1 MAGYYAPVKVIMT
14 KFACLLTAC
23 FLLLVIN
30 AFSAFAQTS
39 SEPDKLPAKPQK
51 SIPAKPQEDTFP
63 GYPVVLGDQI
73 IFYVKGEASE
83 FDPEERAKIVSER
96 IRALAEDASIPI
108 DSVTAVDSQ
117 RPITLIMAKDKMV
130 TAVLDEDAKAE
141 KRSRQQLATEYT
153 QKLRSAIEH
162 YRAEHSRRRIL
173 ISTVY
178 LLISTLVLIALL
190 YVLRRLYR
198 TGDAKIRAWAD
209 SKKVS
214 IHIQSL
220 ELVRAERIKT
230 TLIGASK
237 VIRFA
242 LSIIL
247 FYTYIHLG
255 LSFFPWTHA
264 FSGQLLG
271 YILVPLSAVATGIWR
286 ETPNVLILVVIAL
299 ITYYALKITRLFF
312 REIEKG
318 AVSFKGF
325 YPEWGQP
332 TYKIVRVLIIAFA
345 GVIAF
350 PVYPGLRVSCL

>member
-1 MAGYYAPVKVIMT
+1 MVGYYAPVKVIMT
-14 KFACLLTAC
+14 KVACLLIAC

-30 AFSAFAQTS
+30 AVSAFAQTS
-39 SEPDKLPAKPQK
+39 SEPAKPQK
-51 SIPAKPQEDTFP
+51 SIPAKPQEDAFP

-247 FYTYIHLG
+247 FYTYVHLG

-271 YILVPLSAVATGIWR
+271 YMLVPLSAVATGIWR
-286 ETPNVLILVVIAL
+286 EIPNVLILVVIAADHL
-299 ITYYALKITRLFF
+299 LCPEDYTSFF
-312 REIEKG
+312 QGDREG
-318 AVSFKGF
+318 GC
-325 YPEWGQP
+325 Q
-332 TYKIVRVLIIAFA
+332 L
-345 GVIAF
+345 
-350 PVYPGLRVSCL
+350 